1 MHFVS
6 REVWNG
12 NEQLRK
18 THDSLYE
25 IMALLCM
32 LILRSRGTH
41 MLTGFTYYITMR
53 AVKRLIHLLLFHL
66 PLEHIK

>member
-1 MHFVS
+1 
-6 REVWNG
+6 
-12 NEQLRK
+12 
-18 THDSLYE
+18 
-25 IMALLCM
+25 
-32 LILRSRGTH
+32 